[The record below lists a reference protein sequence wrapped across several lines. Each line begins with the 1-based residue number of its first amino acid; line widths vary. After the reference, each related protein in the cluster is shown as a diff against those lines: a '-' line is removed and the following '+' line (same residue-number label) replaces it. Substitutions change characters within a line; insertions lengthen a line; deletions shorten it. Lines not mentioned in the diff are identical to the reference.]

1 MYMEIEAKRFTV
13 SIHYLDV
20 GMNHSDA
27 VRLKAAEQYLLG
39 GMGGL
44 LRDEFEEHFMECA
57 ECAADVRA
65 GVAFVESARE
75 VLRLEP
81 SVEVETAR
89 VPRRA
94 GWLAAFLRP
103 AIAAPALLILLAV
116 AGYQGI
122 VTIPRIKSQ
131 LSEANAPRALASF
144 SLIGA
149 NSRGETPVVVVVRPG
164 QPFALYLD
172 IRPNSA
178 FSLYTC
184 ELENA
189 EGAPAFSL
197 QVSAQEAR
205 NTVQIFVPASRLT
218 PGRYAMVVRGLVAPQ
233 EARSGGVEVMR
244 SRFSLEYLK

>member
-1 MYMEIEAKRFTV
+1 
-13 SIHYLDV
+13 
-20 GMNHSDA
+20 MNHSDA

-39 GMGGL
+39 EMGGP
-44 LRDEFEEHFMECA
+44 LRDDFEEHFMECA

-65 GVAFVESARE
+65 GVTFVESTRE
-75 VLRLEP
+75 VLRLDP
-81 SVEVETAR
+81 SVEVEAAR
-89 VPRRA
+89 LHRPA

-103 AIAAPALLILLAV
+103 AIAAPALLILLAI

-149 NSRGETPVVVVVRPG
+149 NSRGQTPVVVAVRPG

-172 IRPNSA
+172 IRPDPA
-178 FSLYTC
+178 FSVYTC

-189 EGAPAFSL
+189 SGAPAFSL
-197 QVSAQEAR
+197 QVSAQEAK
-205 NTVQIFVPASRLT
+205 NTVEIFVPASRLT
-218 PGRYAMVVRGLVAPQ
+218 PGPYVMVVRGIAAPQ
-233 EARSGGVEVMR
+233 EEHGGVEVMR
-244 SRFSLEYLK
+244 SRFSFEYLK

>member
-1 MYMEIEAKRFTV
+1 
-13 SIHYLDV
+13 
-20 GMNHSDA
+20 MNHSDA
-27 VRLKAAEQYLLG
+27 IRLKATEQYLLG
-39 GMGGL
+39 EMGGP
-44 LRDEFEEHFMECA
+44 LRDEFEEHFMECS
-57 ECAADVRA
+57 ECVADVRA
-65 GVAFVESARE
+65 GVAFIESTRE

-81 SVEVETAR
+81 SVEVENVR
-89 VPRRA
+89 VRRPV

-103 AIAAPALLILLAV
+103 AVAAPALLILLAI

-131 LSEANAPRALASF
+131 LSQATAPRTLKAF

-149 NSRGETPVVVVVRPG
+149 NSRGETPVVVEVQRN

-172 IRPNSA
+172 IRPDPA

-184 ELENA
+184 EVENA
-189 EGAPAFSL
+189 SGAPAFSV
-197 QVSAQEAR
+197 QVSAQQAK

-218 PGRYAMVVRGLVAPQ
+218 PGPYMMVVRGIAAPQ

-244 SRFSLEYLK
+244 SHFSVEFLK